1 MKQEKMKQTNWTQML
16 NRKST
21 NTPLPWVFFA
31 CALTLKRVF
40 NEFLKAQ
47 LGSSKYTFTHF
58 IEHLG
63 LLHVV
68 KLKVT

>member
-1 MKQEKMKQTNWTQML
+1 ML

-21 NTPLPWVFFA
+21 NTPLLWVIFA

-40 NEFLKAQ
+40 NEFLEAQ
-47 LGSSKYTFTHF
+47 LRSLNVYCTHF